1 MAPVTVDND
10 TVEQSTVENDATR
23 PHRRAACRDGS
34 DEGTDHRGEEGTT
47 RREQRG
53 GHSEEGT
60 EMRAQL

>member
-1 MAPVTVDND
+1 MAPVTVEKG

-23 PHRRAACRDGS
+23 PQRRAACSDTS

-47 RREQRG
+47 MREQRG